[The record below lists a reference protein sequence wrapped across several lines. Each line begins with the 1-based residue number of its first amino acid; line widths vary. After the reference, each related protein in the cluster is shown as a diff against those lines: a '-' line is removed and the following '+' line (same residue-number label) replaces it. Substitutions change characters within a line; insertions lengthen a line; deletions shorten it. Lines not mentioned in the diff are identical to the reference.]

1 MSHIRIENDYLRT
14 PEFIKFLRS
23 NEYSIWLFLTAHIV
37 RKVDGRKVPA
47 GAIHMFKKYYMA
59 HLLCASYS
67 MSDIAEIFGW
77 MSKGKP
83 NKSNVSK
90 IIKNLKE
97 MGLIK
102 IITENTPVGQKYIYQ
117 LGYYRGTFGQDDYQE
132 FLFFDQYFEK
142 CVEKVKRQKRDEMV
156 RKAKENLRKYGLDVV
171 DPAKARQ
178 LREEISKIDLRG

>member
-1 MSHIRIENDYLRT
+1 MSHIRIKNDYLRT
-14 PEFIKFLRS
+14 PEFLKFSGS
-23 NEYSIWLFLTAHIV
+23 NECSILLFLIAHIV
-37 RKVDGRKVPA
+37 RKVDARKVPS
-47 GAIHMFKKYYMA
+47 GAIQMYKKYYMA

-83 NKSNVSK
+83 NKSHVSK

-102 IITENTPVGQKYIYQ
+102 IITENTPLGQKYIYQ
-117 LGYYRGTFGQDDYQE
+117 LGYYKGSFGQDDYQE

-142 CVEKVKRQKRDEMV
+142 CVEKQKRQKKDEIIK
-156 RKAKENLRKYGLDVV
+156 KANENLKKYGLDFV

-178 LREEISKIDLRG
+178 LREEILKVNLRG